1 MAYILRVAVLWN
13 EAMAVSLPVKVVI
26 FERREDG
33 GLRVHS
39 DDVPGFVLSHSDPMA
54 VLSDVKPALEQILSH
69 IHGVPI
75 EVRQLAET
83 IPTQLRDY
91 GCKPLQGK
99 GPLNTAEW
107 WQMPW
112 GGYPILSPF
121 LLTTMGSAI
130 SGPSIS

>member
-1 MAYILRVAVLWN
+1 MAA
-13 EAMAVSLPVKVVI
+13 SLPVKVVVI

-33 GLRVHS
+33 GLRVYS

-83 IPTQLRDY
+83 TPTQREY
-91 GCKPLQGK
+91 
-99 GPLNTAEW
+99 AA
-107 WQMPW
+107 
-112 GGYPILSPF
+112 F
-121 LLTTMGSAI
+121 AA
-130 SGPSIS
+130 